1 MRGEQEQACLNVVR
15 KLLRTKDCNLYVDEN
30 DYIINYILTAQ
41 ANEHES
47 DFPDF
52 IFDNGFIEHFQ
63 VSSAKETSKGSC
75 FKQEESNYKRAT
87 DKACEESQ
95 GQWQREEFK
104 PNTIM
109 TKAYDLIYD
118 ENSYEYFVN
127 SFKRNFKKHIESLK
141 KCNAQNKNGIF
152 LIEHTEAMLFI
163 DGTYPVVPYRLFFDK
178 DVLEYLYQFKDLLKY
193 VVYTDRERV
202 DVIKISVIPKIIQ
215 RIPQGVKFKAG
226 RTCSTTLQCFIDL
239 KL

>member
-1 MRGEQEQACLNVVR
+1 M
-15 KLLRTKDCNLYVDEN
+15 
-30 DYIINYILTAQ
+30 
-41 ANEHES
+41 
-47 DFPDF
+47 
-52 IFDNGFIEHFQ
+52 
-63 VSSAKETSKGSC
+63 
-75 FKQEESNYKRAT
+75 
-87 DKACEESQ
+87 
-95 GQWQREEFK
+95 
-104 PNTIM
+104 
-109 TKAYDLIYD
+109 
-118 ENSYEYFVN
+118 N

-152 LIEHTEAMLFI
+152 LIEHTDAMLFVE
-163 DGTYPVVPYRLFFDK
+163 GTYPVVPYRLFFDK
-178 DVLEYLYQFKDLLKY
+178 GVLEYVYQFKDLLKY

>member
-1 MRGEQEQACLNVVR
+1 MMYGEQEQACLNVVR

-52 IFDNGFIEHFQ
+52 IFDSGFIEHFQ

-95 GQWQREEFK
+95 EQWQREEFK

-127 SFKRNFKKHIESLK
+127 SFKRNFEKHVGSLK
-141 KCNAQNKNGIF
+141 EYGGQKENGIF
-152 LIEHTEAMLFI
+152 LIEHTSAMLFV

-178 DVLEYLYQFKDLLKY
+178 GVLEYVYQFKDLLKY

-215 RIPQGVKFKAG
+215 RIPQGVRFKAG
-226 RTCSTTLQCFIDL
+226 RTQSTTL
-239 KL
+239 

>member
-1 MRGEQEQACLNVVR
+1 MRGEQEQACLSAVK
-15 KLLRTKDCNLYVDEN
+15 KLLRTKHCSLYVDEN
-30 DYIINYILTAQ
+30 DDIFNYILAAQ

-52 IFDNGFIEHFQ
+52 IFDSGFIEHFQ
-63 VSSAKETSKGSC
+63 VYSARETSKGSC

-87 DKACEESQ
+87 DKACKESPA
-95 GQWQREEFK
+95 QWKREGFK

-109 TKAYDLIYD
+109 TKSYDLIYG

-141 KCNAQNKNGIF
+141 KYTGQNKNGIF
-152 LIEHTEAMLFI
+152 LIEHTDAMLFVE
-163 DGTYPVVPYRLFFDK
+163 GTNPVVLYRLFFDK
-178 DVLEYLYQFKDLLKY
+178 DVLEYVYQFKDLLKY

-202 DVIKISVIPKIIQ
+202 DVIKISVIPQIIQ
-215 RIPQGVKFKAG
+215 RILQGVKFKAG

-239 KL
+239 QL